1 MVFMDGIKR
10 LVAGSR
16 TVPVEIGS
24 SYLSE
29 DYNQQLMSVDKFIST
44 FITCLTQ
51 EHTQGTGYLAQH
63 RLFDQVPLLLKDI
76 ATPDYCALLTEEDE
90 VAEAD
95 VSSTGNSENVVEG
108 ADAVIVNAWLG
119 PSTTVSP
126 LHHDPYHNLLAQV
139 VGYKYV
145 RLYHPS
151 ASQFLYPLSDR
162 MSNNR

>member
-1 MVFMDGIKR
+1 
-10 LVAGSR
+10 
-16 TVPVEIGS
+16 VEIGS

-29 DYNQQLMSVDKFIST
+29 DYSQQLMSVEKFISI
-44 FITCLTQ
+44 FIACPNH
-51 EHTQGTGYLAQH
+51 EHTQGIGYLAQH
-63 RLFDQVPLLLKDI
+63 RLLDQVPLLLKDI

-90 VAEAD
+90 VADAD
-95 VSSTGNSENVVEG
+95 ASSAGNSENAAEG
-108 ADAVIVNAWLG
+108 ADTVIVNAWLG

-151 ASQFLYPLSDR
+151 ASQFLYPMSDR

>member
-1 MVFMDGIKR
+1 M
-10 LVAGSR
+10 
-16 TVPVEIGS
+16 EIGS

-29 DYNQQLMSVDKFIST
+29 DYSQQLMSVEKFIST
-44 FITCLTQ
+44 FIGCPNQ
-51 EHTQGTGYLAQH
+51 ERTGYLAQH
-63 RLFDQVPLLLKDI
+63 RLFDQVPLLLRDI

-95 VSSTGNSENVVEG
+95 ASSASNCENKEEG

-151 ASQFLYPLSDR
+151 ASQFLYPMSDR

>member
-1 MVFMDGIKR
+1 MVSTNEIKF

-24 SYLSE
+24 SYLSD
-29 DYNQQLMSVDKFIST
+29 DYSQQLMTVEKFIST
-44 FITCLTQ
+44 FIACPNQ

-90 VAEAD
+90 VVEAD
-95 VSSTGNSENVVEG
+95 ASSVGNSENAAEG
-108 ADAVIVNAWLG
+108 ADAVIMNAWLG

-151 ASQFLYPLSDR
+151 ASQNLYPMPDR